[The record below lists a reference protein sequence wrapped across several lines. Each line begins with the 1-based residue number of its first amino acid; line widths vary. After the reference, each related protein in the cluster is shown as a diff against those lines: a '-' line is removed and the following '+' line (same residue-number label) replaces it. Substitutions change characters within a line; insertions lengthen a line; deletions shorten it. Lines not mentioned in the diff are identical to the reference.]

1 MTTPTKFRVPSA
13 VIYAAAGTL
22 LAAATGAAFAAWTA
36 NASDIFVTMIQ
47 SGLSW
52 CF

>member
-1 MTTPTKFRVPSA
+1 MTSLAKIHLPSA
-13 VIYAAAGTL
+13 VKYAAAVAVA
-22 LAAATGAAFAAWTA
+22 AAATGAAFAAWA
-36 NASDIFVTMIQ
+36 AQGSDILVTMIQ